1 MKKTLLALTF
11 LAVSLIGKTFLPV
24 KVNPCSASL
33 DQETVQTKEKIKV
46 EKKLEKAS
54 LAKAARVSSGPNY
67 GSGQS
72 TLWTPVTEI
81 EDGAVYMIRSAEN
94 PNLVWDLTNG
104 SLNNG
109 TQVQLYDTNYSH
121 AQKFYIRKQFDVNG
135 SITYR
140 MSPLF
145 AYDKVLRLN
154 KNEEYSK
161 VVVGDETYKN
171 DFQLFSDKFRF
182 IPVVSNP
189 THFYI
194 AAVCDDTMNWKY
206 TVDSVASGQKII
218 VRNHSSF
225 TLRKHAW
232 ELVKADYVGL
242 NVANKTWVEGTSD
255 FRYVARV
262 PRLGRYVIETYY
274 YGDQQVDTY
283 LALKRDSD
291 GVVVATNDDGGQG
304 WNAKITYDFQT
315 QEEFSIFVRGYND
328 DVHGYCYLVFRPEKT
343 LYFSGTYDYD
353 NQKCDR
359 ITPLSKCKEN
369 LRKMGYFLEVQ
380 GNFNHN
386 SVYSEQDWEGKLK
399 IDRDYYV
406 FDGHGANEG
415 AYSAYFDSKNVDWV
429 HQSNIPSLSNAGLM
443 LWMTCEGGKE
453 DPGTDHCFA
462 MAAAMKGAAYSLGF
476 RETIYTNETNKF
488 IDEFFK
494 ARVNNT
500 QTNAIVIAG
509 RKSGMKKP
517 VVFSN
522 GGHTETRYNITSS
535 SYTTTVITHTF

>member
-54 LAKAARVSSGPNY
+54 LAKAARSVSGPNY

-109 TQVQLYDTNYSH
+109 TQVQLYDVNYSH
-121 AQKFYIRKQFDVNG
+121 AQKFYIKKQFEVDG
-135 SITYR
+135 STTYR

-182 IPVVSNP
+182 IPVASNP
-189 THFYI
+189 IHFYI
-194 AAVCDDTMNWKY
+194 AAVCDDIMNWKY
-206 TVDSVASGQKII
+206 TVDSVECGQKII

-232 ELVKADYVGL
+232 ELVKTDYVGL
-242 NVANKTWVEGTSD
+242 NVGNTTLINGKNET
-255 FRYVARV
+255 RYVARV
-262 PRLGRYVIETYY
+262 PYTGRYVVETHSF
-274 YGDQQVDTY
+274 DTNVVVDTY
-283 LALKRDSD
+283 LTLYRDSD
-291 GVVVATNDDGGQG
+291 GVRVDYSDDDGEGR
-304 WNAKITYDFQT
+304 NAKIVYNFETI
-315 QEEFSIFVRGYND
+315 EEFSIFVRGYSDNT
-328 DVHGYCYLVFRPEKT
+328 HGFCYLVLRPEKT
-343 LYFSGTYDYD
+343 VYFSGTYDYD

-359 ITPLSKCKEN
+359 VTALNKCKN
-369 LRKMGYFLEVQ
+369 SLGKMGYFLEVQ
-380 GNFNHN
+380 ANFNHN

-406 FDGHGANEG
+406 FYGHGGNEG
-415 AYSAYFDSKNVDWV
+415 TYSAYFDSKNVDWV
-429 HQSNIPSLSNAGLM
+429 RQSVIPTLSNTGLM
-443 LWMTCEGGKE
+443 LWMTCRGGKE
-453 DPGTDHCFA
+453 PDTGSEHCFA
-462 MAAAMKGAAYSLGF
+462 MAAAMKGATYSLGF
-476 RETIYTNETNKF
+476 RGDIYANEADVFVK
-488 IDEFFK
+488 EFFK
-494 ARVNNT
+494 ARVNHT
-500 QTNAIVIAG
+500 QESSIVIAAQN
-509 RKSGMKKP
+509 SALWSP

-522 GGHTETRYNITSS
+522 GGHTETRYSVSVFGFTKRTIN
-535 SYTTTVITHTF
+535 H